1 VNIAMS
7 RGIIIGLGSLFG
19 VGVISSIA
27 AMKSGSDDEKT
38 PKEKKV
44 GIFEGETPYAPP
56 INRTTK
62 PDYPAKSDG
71 GYTGYYGGKKSKSKK
86 NRSGKKKSVKKGK
99 KKNHK
104 KH

>member
-1 VNIAMS
+1 MS

-27 AMKSGSDDEKT
+27 AMKSDDDTDDKT
-38 PKEKKV
+38 PKERLFK
-44 GIFEGETPYAPP
+44 GENAYLPSL
-56 INRTTK
+56 K
-62 PDYPAKSDG
+62 PKTSPTATDG
-71 GYTGYYGGKKSKSKK
+71 GYTGYYGGAKKKSKK

-99 KKNHK
+99 KKSHK